1 MDSLRCLNLD
11 ASTCPS
17 TGRSSRRNFPRV
29 SLSLSLS
36 LSLAGSSSVKRPRRD
51 CRYEVGKMAVPT
63 SADGCWSKQRR
74 ARAARVV
81 GNTDEPGP

>member
-1 MDSLRCLNLD
+1 MLKSGREHVSEHGSFLS
-11 ASTCPS
+11 AEFPS
-17 TGRSSRRNFPRV
+17 C
-29 SLSLSLS
+29 LSLSLS
-36 LSLAGSSSVKRPRRD
+36 LSLD

-63 SADGCWSKQRR
+63 SADGCWSKERR

>member
-1 MDSLRCLNLD
+1 MLKSGREHVSEHGSFLS
-11 ASTCPS
+11 AEFPS
-17 TGRSSRRNFPRV
+17 C
-29 SLSLSLS
+29 LSLSLS